1 MSDDVQAGLRRRF
14 QTRCREDLSEVR
26 AWRAGREVSADA
38 RMATI
43 VHRMAGVAGSF
54 GFHDLS
60 RFASAIDD
68 RLTLGLAPDPEDLA
82 GFQAALRRAAC
93 PPAGPQAA
101 RPE

>member
-14 QTRCREDLSEVR
+14 QTRCREDLSEVY
-26 AWRAGREVSADA
+26 AWRAAREVTADV
-38 RMATI
+38 RMATV
-43 VHRMAGVAGSF
+43 VHRMAGLAGSF

-68 RLTLGLAPDPEDLA
+68 RLTLGLAPNPEDLA
-82 GFQAALRRAAC
+82 GFEAALRRAAC
-93 PPAGPQAA
+93 LPAGPQAA